1 MKTQIIAGACL
12 LIVATA
18 VWAVLQRYQS
28 AAVSDKGIAMTQ
40 SENTGPTM
48 KAGAS
53 QRDITPPVGEII
65 YQPPRPSVG
74 VNDPLQ
80 LAVLVIEDRL
90 GQRIGIIRFDL
101 LGMNL
106 EQTEAWRKTAKERF
120 GIDHLLL
127 NSSHPHSVPYF
138 TGRSE
143 EDTPHGHWINSV
155 QDKIMEAL
163 AEAVDSLGP
172 ARLRVGR
179 AETQVGYNRRVMVA
193 DGSVIMA
200 PNADGSLVPW
210 VNVLVAERADGSP
223 LAVLFEHAAHPV
235 IVPDTSGLISADYPG
250 GAVVRIRELLG
261 EDVVPLFVQGCG
273 GDVNAYP
280 LRTTHENADKV
291 GRTLGD
297 AVAEAVRTAVLITAD
312 EFTVR
317 EVTHVDLP
325 SASLPSMEDLAKV
338 RKHLERIQSTEPSDE
353 NKGRLDRLAEAE
365 DMVRRGVERGKPRRL
380 DVTAIMLGKEWILV
394 ALPHEMFSEYEL
406 WVDANAPFEHNMTL
420 AYTNFGQ
427 GYIAD
432 DASLAMGP
440 KGGYEAGKL
449 PLWWACGALSE
460 WFGPPEVG
468 AEIIIKK
475 AIASLWEE

>member
-1 MKTQIIAGACL
+1 
-12 LIVATA
+12 
-18 VWAVLQRYQS
+18 
-28 AAVSDKGIAMTQ
+28 
-40 SENTGPTM
+40 M
-48 KAGAS
+48 KAAAA
-53 QRDITPPVGEII
+53 QRDITPVVGETI

-74 VNDPLQ
+74 VHDPLMLQ
-80 LAVLVIEDRL
+80 VLVIEDRL
-90 GQRIGIIRFDL
+90 GQRVGIIRFDL

-106 EQTEAWRKTAKERF
+106 PQTEAWQETAKEQF

-138 TGRSE
+138 TGHSD
-143 EDTPHGHWINSV
+143 EDTPDAHWANSV
-155 QDKIMEAL
+155 QDKIMETL
-163 AEAVDSLGP
+163 AEAVDSLAP

-179 AETQVGYNRRVMVA
+179 APAQVGFNRDVMTEDDSITMGVNH
-193 DGSVIMA
+193 DGPV
-200 PNADGSLVPW
+200 VPW

-273 GDVNAYP
+273 GDINAYP
-280 LRTTHENADKV
+280 LRTTHENADQV

-297 AVAEAVRTAVLITAD
+297 AVAKAVRTAVPITAD

-317 EVTHVDLP
+317 EVTRVDLP
-325 SASLPSMEDLAKV
+325 SASLPPMEDLANV
-338 RKHLERIQSTEPSDE
+338 REQLEHIQSVEPSDE

-380 DVTAIMLGKEWILV
+380 DVTAIMLGKEWILI

-432 DASLAMGP
+432 DASLAMGAR
-440 KGGYEAGKL
+440 GGYEAGKL

-468 AEIIIKK
+468 AETIIKK